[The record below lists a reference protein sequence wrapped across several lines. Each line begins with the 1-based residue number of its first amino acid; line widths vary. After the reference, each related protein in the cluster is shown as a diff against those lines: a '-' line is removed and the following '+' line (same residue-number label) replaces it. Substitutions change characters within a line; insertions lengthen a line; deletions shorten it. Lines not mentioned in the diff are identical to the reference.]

1 MRRVLDLF
9 REWLQIRTRVWE
21 EHRFHLEQAEADWLA
36 LGLSRRE
43 ACRAARRRFGARQS
57 RREALRELGGN
68 LPGLAHLFNAHQVSA
83 SAWLQPIALI
93 AGAALLLVVSP
104 DSRAVLEGIAGQP
117 LTPNERA
124 AVFISV
130 QAPNR
135 SYRGISSADFEL
147 MRSIPGLAGVQ
158 RYRAIHVRADIRPG
172 FTVGAIQSRVR
183 GITANAQIRVIPM
196 FEQAS
201 LVIGPAKAL
210 WACIGL
216 LMLLLLAARLLKM
229 RWAWHWFLYGLFF
242 LALHSLTSMISWAI
256 AMQAWSRVPWRTDG
270 AAVLAFLGV
279 LFVYVGA
286 VTIQCWCWWRDL
298 HQRCP
303 ICLEGLRL
311 PLTEGTADRVL
322 LTPVSTESVCIHGH
336 GVLVENRWS
345 RRFWPQESPLE
356 RLVRA

>member
-201 LVIGPAKAL
+201 LVIGPAASQN
-210 WACIGL
+210 A
-216 LMLLLLAARLLKM
+216 
-229 RWAWHWFLYGLFF
+229 
-242 LALHSLTSMISWAI
+242 
-256 AMQAWSRVPWRTDG
+256 
-270 AAVLAFLGV
+270 LGV
-279 LFVYVGA
+279 ALVPLWIVLSCPAFADIDDQLGHCDA
-286 VTIQCWCWWRDL
+286 SLESRAL
-298 HQRCP
+298 ANRRRRCP
-303 ICLEGLRL
+303 CISGRAFCLRGSGND
-311 PLTEGTADRVL
+311 P
-322 LTPVSTESVCIHGH
+322 
-336 GVLVENRWS
+336 VLVLVAR
-345 RRFWPQESPLE
+345 SPSALSD
-356 RLVRA
+356 LP